1 MSDKEKL
8 ELCIRL
14 INTYEEVD
22 GSISLVFFLS
32 FYFFTFFFFGTVNKR
47 YRKMRTYQLVHPN
60 EPY

>member
-22 GSISLVFFLS
+22 GSISLVFLLS
-32 FYFFTFFFFGTVNKR
+32 FYFFTFFF
-47 YRKMRTYQLVHPN
+47 LVP
-60 EPY
+60 